1 MNRYK
6 TLDQHGFNFVTLAN
20 LGWVGALTPR
30 SDGIKPFQKNKKL
43 FVLKKRIFAPIISLL
58 KQKKWKESTKKC
70 TSCFTNVPAA

>member
-20 LGWVGALTPR
+20 LDWVGALTPH

-43 FVLKKRIFAPIISLL
+43 FVLKKVYLCADYFTF
-58 KQKKWKESTKKC
+58 KTKKWKESTKKC